1 MKKGTSQ
8 TRRGKIVIVAVMV
21 TTALLHFVT
30 GSDYG
35 GPFPLFVNGYMID
48 ILLPFAFYLLLCLSD
63 NALLNS
69 WIVKGL
75 LIFSAAAAVELA
87 QYNGLPLLGR
97 TFDPWDIFMYGLGVL
112 LAILCDMVL
121 FPRIFSFWEP
131 SQYVSQP
138 KADKS
143 DGNFVWRQD

>member
-1 MKKGTSQ
+1 
-8 TRRGKIVIVAVMV
+8 MV
-21 TTALLHFVT
+21 TTALLHFIT
-30 GSDYG
+30 GSDYR

-63 NALLNS
+63 KALLNS

-75 LIFSAAAAVELA
+75 LVFSAATTVELA
-87 QYNGLPLLGR
+87 QYNGIRLLGR
-97 TFDPWDIFMYGLGVL
+97 TFDPWDIFMYALGVL

-131 SQYVSQP
+131 SQHVSQP
-138 KADKS
+138 KAEKAE
-143 DGNFVWRQD
+143 GNFVWRHD